1 LLQGKEGEDLAEVK
15 SLLLQ
20 ADQALGSS
28 QCLLMGTLANFT
40 LSKRREI
47 LEKSSV
53 HEILTGA
60 VFPIEESWI
69 SKSLLLKL
77 PGKELAPKP
86 EKEEP

>member
-1 LLQGKEGEDLAEVK
+1 LLQGKEGDDLAEVK

-20 ADQALGSS
+20 VDQALGSS
-28 QCLLMGTLANFT
+28 QCLLMGTLANF
-40 LSKRREI
+40 
-47 LEKSSV
+47 
-53 HEILTGA
+53 TGA

-77 PGKELAPKP
+77 LGKELAPNP

>member
-1 LLQGKEGEDLAEVK
+1 LAPRSCEKDL
-15 SLLLQ
+15 
-20 ADQALGSS
+20 S
-28 QCLLMGTLANFT
+28 Q
-40 LSKRREI
+40 
-47 LEKSSV
+47 
-53 HEILTGA
+53 TGA